1 MDIRVEN
8 LGFVYNKGTPLEV
21 RALSHVSFHLKHGTC
36 LAILGGAGSGKT
48 TLVKHLNG
56 LLKPTEGQVLVDNQD
71 TRKWGSILRRKVGL
85 VFQHPE
91 RQLFEET
98 VLADISFVLRRVAR
112 VSEKEIEEN
121 VDQVC
126 EYLGLDIQEIG
137 ERSPLSLSQGIRRKV
152 AIAGVLV
159 NDPEVLI
166 LDEPGVGLDP
176 PSLVEL
182 RDILGR
188 LKQYEKK
195 SLVIVSHDVES
206 FLPLLDE
213 ILVLEKGKVA
223 SIGTPHQVCE
233 ELGDNERLRPVLPGI
248 ALLVR
253 DLQKAGVPIESGNY
267 QVSQLTDQ
275 IARLVGGAT

>member
-1 MDIRVEN
+1 MDIQVEN
-8 LGFVYNKGTPLEV
+8 LGFVYNKGTPLEI
-21 RALSHVSFHLKHGTC
+21 RALTHVDFHLKHGTC

-56 LLKPTEGQVLVDNQD
+56 LLLPTKGRVLVGGRD
-71 TRKWGSILRRKVGL
+71 TRAWGSFLRRKVGL

-98 VLADISFVLRRVAR
+98 VYDDISFVLRRVAQT
-112 VSEKEIEEN
+112 SQTEIEQR
-121 VDQVC
+121 VDKVC
-126 EYLGLDIQEIG
+126 DFLGLDIREIG
-137 ERSPLSLSQGIRRKV
+137 EQSPLSLPQGVKRKV

-176 PSLVEL
+176 PSLAEL
-182 RDILGR
+182 KDTLGR
-188 LKQYEKK
+188 LKETGKK

-213 ILVLEKGKVA
+213 ILVLDKGSVA
-223 SIGTPHQVCE
+223 SMGNPSEVCN
-233 ELGDNERLRPVLPGI
+233 ELGADERLRNMLPGI

-253 DLQKAGVPIESGNY
+253 DLQLAGVPLESGEY
-267 QVSQLTDQ
+267 RVSQLTDQ
-275 IARLVGGAT
+275 IVRLVGEAK